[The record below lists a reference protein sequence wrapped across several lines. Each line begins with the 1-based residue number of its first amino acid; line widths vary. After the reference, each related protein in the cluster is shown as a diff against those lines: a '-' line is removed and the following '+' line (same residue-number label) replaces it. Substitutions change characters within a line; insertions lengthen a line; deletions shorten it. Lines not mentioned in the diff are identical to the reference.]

1 MRAIAFDLD
10 GTLFDH
16 AAAASAA
23 VIQWID
29 ANAWPVRD
37 DAVSTWFA
45 IEDHRFGEYAQGLV
59 GLQEQRRRRVRDFLP
74 FLGIDV
80 ASDEEDGY
88 SAQYL
93 ALYRANWVGF
103 SDVRETLETLA
114 ARGYPIAV
122 LTNGYHEQQRDKLEA
137 IGALDL
143 VDHLLASADLPAF
156 KPDARAY
163 QALRDALGLEA
174 HEIAYVG
181 DDVVADAYGARDA
194 GLRSIHLDRS
204 GAVGPLPGIERIH
217 GLAELLTL
225 FA

>member
-16 AAAASAA
+16 ASAA
-23 VIQWID
+23 RAAVLQWVD
-29 ANAWPVRD
+29 ANSWPVRD

-59 GLQEQRRRRVRDFLP
+59 GLQEQRRRRLRDFLP
-74 FLGIDV
+74 FLGVVFADAEV
-80 ASDEEDGY
+80 DAY

-93 ALYRANWVGF
+93 ALYRENWIGF

-114 ARGYPIAV
+114 GRGYSIAV
-122 LTNGYHEQQRDKLEA
+122 LTNGYHEQQRDKLDA
-137 IGALDL
+137 IGVLDL
-143 VDHLLASADLPAF
+143 VEHLLASADLPAF

-163 QALRDALGLEA
+163 QALCDALGLDA

-181 DDVVADAYGARDA
+181 DDIVADAYGARDA

-204 GAVGPLPGIERIH
+204 GAVGLLPGVERIH